1 MIKDPNCKNKN
12 YRMLDLDYVIIEAIT
27 NLAIDPAYI
36 EQVRANKPK
45 NDVSEKVK
53 TINAE
58 VEKVETKISRLM
70 DLYADGQIDMAAI
83 SNKVSAL
90 NAEKTALKKELDS
103 LDIPDTEKA
112 GMSNEQIQQLADLI
126 NDKDLDLTERRAIVQ
141 SLVYYVE
148 IDNEDIIIHWKF

>member
-1 MIKDPNCKNKN
+1 
-12 YRMLDLDYVIIEAIT
+12 MLDLDYVIIEAIT

-103 LDIPDTEKA
+103 LDIPDTENA